1 MRVSFQFQPESTRL
15 EERSRVLTMGPGAS
29 VPRSIQELL
38 QPPEQPTRGSNVH
51 ARGPRVRRAV
61 TNVVRPEPARGGA
74 AAAGV
79 SAPAPPGVGAPAAV
93 GRAGCTPEN
102 PPRLVTLSSCSL
114 DGATALIA
122 AARQGHAE
130 IVKML
135 IEAGANQS
143 LTTRA
148 GDTALRVAACAQQHE
163 CVKLLIPPWLGE
175 QRLRLVSLK
184 LLVDQRRA
192 GPTEGEQSRLL
203 ARVLDLHLET
213 GILFRVAAY
222 WLDPAY
228 M

>member
-1 MRVSFQFQPESTRL
+1 
-15 EERSRVLTMGPGAS
+15 MGPGAS
-29 VPRSIQELL
+29 VPRAIQELL
-38 QPPEQPTRGSNVH
+38 QPSTHPTRGTPYVDRRVES
-51 ARGPRVRRAV
+51 RSGFRVRRAV
-61 TNVVRPEPARGGA
+61 ANAFRRETHYGPRVAGGGA
-74 AAAGV
+74 PVPAAPDSV
-79 SAPAPPGVGAPAAV
+79 SEPVRVAPAEIA
-93 GRAGCTPEN
+93 GRTPES

-163 CVKLLIPPWLGE
+163 CVKLLMPPWLGE
-175 QRLRLVSLK
+175 QRQRLVSLK
-184 LLVDQRRA
+184 VLVDQRRA
-192 GPTEGEQSRLL
+192 DPAEGGEQSRLL
-203 ARVLDLHLET
+203 ARVLDLSLET
-213 GILFRVAAY
+213 GILFHVAAY